1 MIALWDI
8 RTTILGYGQPV
19 DCVSAISCV
28 EMRWFL
34 VEIPHFSYLL
44 ITFTLFGISV
54 SSCVNFRI
62 SSISFEFFVFCF
74 IVFFGLLDFFV
85 CISSYLVFGF
95 LVLLFWSSLRFS
107 FGFHSVSIRIPFGFH
122 SVYSVSIRIPF
133 GLLSVYIGF
142 FTRFYLWRSVLR
154 FYSAPSHCD
163 LGELCF
169 FTTTNIFINSLI
181 RDDQSVQK
189 KCIGLW
195 GSLRSSGLRLV

>member
-1 MIALWDI
+1 M
-8 RTTILGYGQPV
+8 GPV

-34 VEIPHFSYLL
+34 VKIPHFSYLL
-44 ITFTLFGISV
+44 ITFTLFGSSV

-74 IVFFGLLDFFV
+74 IVFFGLLDFF
-85 CISSYLVFGF
+85 CLYLVVFGFFGF

-122 SVYSVSIRIPF
+122 SVYIHSVSIRIPF

-189 KCIGLW
+189 KCVGLW